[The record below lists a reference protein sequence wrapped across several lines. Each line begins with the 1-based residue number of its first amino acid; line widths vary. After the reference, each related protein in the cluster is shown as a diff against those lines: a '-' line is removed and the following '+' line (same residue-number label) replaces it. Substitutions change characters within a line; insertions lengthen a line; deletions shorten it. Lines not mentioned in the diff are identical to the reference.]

1 MQAISKNK
9 QKSMVGRATH
19 EKHWKRR
26 KENEKQKYKKTEQQQ

>member
-9 QKSMVGRATH
+9 QKNMEGRATH

-26 KENEKQKYKKTEQQQ
+26 KKNEKQKYKKAEQQQ